1 MNTIEERIRAAAR
14 AAADTVPP
22 DGVPPL
28 ELPDPVVPMRRR
40 RGWAVLAG
48 RGPAGG
54 GLAGGGLAGR
64 LAGGGQRARWVA
76 PVAAAVAVVA
86 VVVAASV
93 IAGRGTAAGPA
104 EGQGS
109 TAGSTSVAELVK
121 SGQIPPYYL
130 DVTGTG
136 VDNIVGQAYVVVRA
150 TATGKALDTIRPPV
164 PGDGITG
171 VTGAA
176 DDQTFILDEQPPA
189 QRDSDIGREPHTFY
203 EVRLD
208 AAGQPGPVTK
218 LPLSL
223 PRNRLLDAFALSP
236 DGSKLAMAAQPFTD
250 GGKNPGSATVT
261 VYTLAT
267 GQSHSW
273 TGNGWVSFDPESLS
287 WTSDGQ
293 TLAFQW
299 NDNSTDAT
307 ASGVYVLHLAQGGG
321 NLEADSHEVVP
332 FEGNGNRLGCIEA
345 GVTITADGSA
355 LTCAGVRIINP
366 NVAPDRQQTQAG
378 FLEFST
384 ATGKLLRVLGGWYG
398 SDVPEV
404 GVCWSNASGSLVI
417 GTNNANAGRGRAL
430 RELGVQSAAGFTPLP
445 GTLPQNGPVLLAW

>member
-1 MNTIEERIRAAAR
+1 MNTIEGRIRAAAH
-14 AAADTVPP
+14 AAANTVPP

-28 ELPDPVVPMRRR
+28 QLPGQVVPVRRR
-40 RGWAVLAG
+40 GGWAVLAG
-48 RGPAGG
+48 RGPAGR
-54 GLAGGGLAGR
+54 GLAGWV
-64 LAGGGQRARWVA
+64 AGGGQRARWVA
-76 PVAAAVAVVA
+76 PVAAAVAVVV

-93 IAGRGTAAGPA
+93 IAGRGMAGAPAAGR
-104 EGQGS
+104 GS

-130 DVTGTG
+130 DVTGSG
-136 VDNIVGQAYVVVRA
+136 PEGLDGPSYVVVRA
-150 TATGKALDTIRPPV
+150 TATGKALDTIRPSV
-164 PGDGITG
+164 PGDGIMG

-176 DDQTFILDEQPPA
+176 DDRTFILDEQPLA
-189 QRDSDIGREPHTFY
+189 KRDSDLGREPHTFY

-208 AAGQPGPVTK
+208 AAGKPGPATK

-223 PRNRLLDAFALSP
+223 PRNRLLDAFSLSP
-236 DGSKLAMAAQPFTD
+236 DGSKLAMAVQPFPD
-250 GGKNPGSATVT
+250 GKNPGSAAVT

-273 TGNGWVSFDPESLS
+273 TGNGRVSFVQDDPQSLS

-293 TLAFQW
+293 TLAVQW
-299 NDNSTDAT
+299 NENGADAA
-307 ASGVYVLHLAQGGG
+307 ASGFYVLHLAQGGG
-321 NLEADSHEVVP
+321 NLEADSHEVIR
-332 FEGNGNRLGCIEA
+332 FDNSYGYGAGCIEA

-366 NVAPDRQQTQAG
+366 NAAPDRQQTQAA

-384 ATGKLLRVLGGWYG
+384 ATGKLLRVLGGWHG
-398 SDVPEV
+398 MAVPTI

-417 GTNNANAGRGRAL
+417 GTKNANGGSGRAL
-430 RELGVQSAAGFTPLP
+430 RELGVQSAAGFMPLP
-445 GTLPQNGPVLLAW
+445 GKPPQNGPVLLAW

>member
-1 MNTIEERIRAAAR
+1 MNTIEGRIRAAAH
-14 AAADTVPP
+14 AAANTVPP

-28 ELPDPVVPMRRR
+28 QLPGQVVPVRRR
-40 RGWAVLAG
+40 GGWAVLAG
-48 RGPAGG
+48 RGPASR
-54 GLAGGGLAGR
+54 GLAGWV
-64 LAGGGQRARWVA
+64 AGGGQRARWVA
-76 PVAAAVAVVA
+76 PVAAAVAVVV

-93 IAGRGTAAGPA
+93 IAGRGMAGAPAAVR
-104 EGQGS
+104 GS

-130 DVTGTG
+130 DVTGSG
-136 VDNIVGQAYVVVRA
+136 PESLDGPSYVVVRA
-150 TATGKALDTIRPPV
+150 TATGKALDTIRPSV
-164 PGDGITG
+164 PGDGIMG

-176 DDQTFILDEQPPA
+176 DDRTFILDEQPLA
-189 QRDSDIGREPHTFY
+189 KGDSDLGREPHTFY

-208 AAGQPGPVTK
+208 AAGKPGPATK

-223 PRNRLLDAFALSP
+223 PRNRLLDAFSLSP
-236 DGSKLAMAAQPFTD
+236 DGSKLAMAVQPWTD
-250 GGKNPGSATVT
+250 GGSNLGSATVT

-273 TGNGWVSFDPESLS
+273 TGNGQVSGQDDPESLS
-287 WTSDGQ
+287 WTSDNQ
-293 TLAFQW
+293 TLAVDW
-299 NDNSTDAT
+299 NENSTDAA
-307 ASGVYVLHLAQGGG
+307 ASGYYVLHLAQGGG
-321 NLEADSHEVVP
+321 NLEADSHEVIR
-332 FEGNGNRLGCIEA
+332 FDNSYGYGAGCIEA

-366 NVAPDRQQTQAG
+366 NAAPDRQQTQAA

-384 ATGKLLRVLGGWYG
+384 ATGKLLRVLGGWH
-398 SDVPEV
+398 SSAVPEI

-417 GTNNANAGRGRAL
+417 GTNNANAGDGRAL

-445 GTLPQNGPVLLAW
+445 GKPPQNGPMALAW

>member
-1 MNTIEERIRAAAR
+1 M
-14 AAADTVPP
+14 
-22 DGVPPL
+22 
-28 ELPDPVVPMRRR
+28 
-40 RGWAVLAG
+40 
-48 RGPAGG
+48 
-54 GLAGGGLAGR
+54 
-64 LAGGGQRARWVA
+64 
-76 PVAAAVAVVA
+76 

-93 IAGRGTAAGPA
+93 IAGRGMAGAPAAGR
-104 EGQGS
+104 GS

-130 DVTGTG
+130 EVTGTG
-136 VDNIVGQAYVVVRA
+136 ADGLDGPSYVVVRA
-150 TATGKALDTIRPPV
+150 TATGKALDTIRPSV
-164 PGDGITG
+164 PGDGIMG

-176 DDQTFILDEQPPA
+176 DDRTFILDEQPLA
-189 QRDSDIGREPHTFY
+189 KRDGDLGREPHTFY

-208 AAGQPGPVTK
+208 AAGKPGPATK

-223 PRNRLLDAFALSP
+223 PRNRLLDAFSLSP
-236 DGSKLAMAAQPFTD
+236 DGSKLAMAVQPFPD
-250 GGKNPGSATVT
+250 GKNPGSATVT

-273 TGNGWVSFDPESLS
+273 TGNGQVGFDPQSLS

-293 TLAFQW
+293 TLAVQW
-299 NDNSTDAT
+299 NENSTDPA
-307 ASGVYVLHLAQGGG
+307 ASGFYVLHLAQGGG
-321 NLEADSHEVVP
+321 NLEADSHEVIRFDNSYGYGV
-332 FEGNGNRLGCIEA
+332 GCIQA

-366 NVAPDRQQTQAG
+366 NAAPDRQQTQAA

-384 ATGKLLRVLGGWYG
+384 ATGKLLRVLGGWHG
-398 SDVPEV
+398 MAVPTI

-417 GTNNANAGRGRAL
+417 GTKNANGGSGRAL

-445 GTLPQNGPVLLAW
+445 GKPPQNGAVLLAW